1 MKVIFKHKNGRE
13 QEMQERFAKTLQS
26 LGRGTYMTRDM
37 RASAISQAD
46 AAVEVEEEV
55 TPEPEDVPVNA
66 QPEAQRRGRKP
77 KNKPE

>member
-26 LGRGTYMTRDM
+26 LGRGTYMTCDM
-37 RASAISQAD
+37 RAVAIPHVD
-46 AAVEVEEEV
+46 AVAAVEEEV
-55 TPEPEDVPVNA
+55 SPESGVAPVVE
-66 QPEAQRRGRKP
+66 QPEAPRRGRKP

>member
-37 RASAISQAD
+37 RADAIPRVDAVAVVEQAVAPESG
-46 AAVEVEEEV
+46 AAPVVE
-55 TPEPEDVPVNA
+55 
-66 QPEAQRRGRKP
+66 QQEAPRRGRKP